1 MLSFNFLNMFVAE
14 ISIIYSAYTCKR
26 SFPRLN
32 VSTVYTNTRYITSG
46 FSGNYTVFLSLN
58 INCPIVSKFA
68 GQSQTQLEAQG
79 SLN

>member
-46 FSGNYTVFLSLN
+46 FSGNYTGFCHLTSTAQLYLN
-58 INCPIVSKFA
+58 LQVSPKH
-68 GQSQTQLEAQG
+68 SWKPRVP
-79 SLN
+79 